1 MTRLPANLR
10 SRSSITAWPSA
21 DQKAGFAALAD
32 SRGLSQSKLLGLF
45 IEALLARSP
54 IAQATGQVKGESS
67 ERDRITVRLRPGD
80 GKLLR
85 SRAKRRSM
93 NYTTYVAAL
102 IRAHVRADP
111 PMPIEELSVLERS
124 LGEVS
129 AISRSLSQLAR
140 AAREG
145 QGADAGR
152 LPELESIREALEQL
166 RQSLREVVKA
176 NRISWESADAEAA
189 S

>member
-10 SRSSITAWPSA
+10 TRSSITAWPSP
-21 DQKAGFAALAD
+21 DQKAGFAALAH
-32 SRGLSQSKLLGLF
+32 SRGLSQSKLLGLL

-54 IAQATGQVKGESS
+54 MAQAAGQVQPESS
-67 ERDRITVRLRPGD
+67 ERDRITIRLRPGD

-85 SRAKRRSM
+85 SRAQRRRM

-111 PMPIEELSVLERS
+111 PMPLEELSVLERC
-124 LGEVS
+124 LAEVS

-145 QGADAGR
+145 QDADSGQQ
-152 LPELESIREALEQL
+152 PELGSVRKAVEEL
-166 RQSLREVVKA
+166 RQALREVVKA
-176 NRISWESADAEAA
+176 NRISWESADAKAA